1 MIRPVLICF
10 GERRTQW
17 RVVTFVGVA
26 LLWVASVRAQETL
39 LLSGIVSDSVGVPIV
54 GARVSISGKGSTVT
68 TDDRGEFR
76 LVGVSPGVMEL
87 DARRLGFVPI
97 KRVIRIFTKESL
109 NRFQLIMAPLP
120 RTLSPVLVQANHVEY
135 RGRLAGYYQRMQRR
149 SGGYFVSRDEIDRKS
164 FQTLSHLLTSVPGI
178 NAFTLRSGGGTVRM
192 RGMGCRPMVW
202 LDGVPMPAGE
212 VDLDAFPA
220 STLHGIELY
229 LGSTATPAEF
239 VTNDGN
245 SSCGTILLWSRGRDT
260 DPPAQARATK
270 VDLDSLLES
279 LQVFSADQVE
289 KPADVAG
296 RRPLDVT
303 YPPELFAAGVGGG
316 VLVEFVVDTSGRI
329 EADTYSIVSSSNP
342 LFSQA
347 VNRALQSVMYTPATK
362 NGRPVRQA
370 VQQPFSFVPGF
381 HKAAQVSK

>member
-1 MIRPVLICF
+1 VS
-10 GERRTQW
+10 
-17 RVVTFVGVA
+17 GV
-26 LLWVASVRAQETL
+26 
-39 LLSGIVSDSVGVPIV
+39 VSDSTGIPIL
-54 GARVSISGKGSTVT
+54 GARVSIAGTALAAI

-76 LVGVSPGVMEL
+76 LAGVSQGVTEL
-87 DARRLGFVPI
+87 DARRLGFVPM

-239 VTNDGN
+239 VRNDGN

-260 DPPAQARATK
+260 DPLAQARATK

-289 KPADVAG
+289 KPAELAG

-303 YPPELFAAGVGGG
+303 YPPELFAAGVGGS
-316 VLVEFVVDTSGRI
+316 VLVEFVVDVTGRV
-329 EADTYSIVSSSNP
+329 EGDTYSTVSSSHP

-347 VNRALQSVMYTPATK
+347 VKRAVQDMTYTPAMK
-362 NGRPVRQA
+362 DGGPVRQA
-370 VQQPFSFVPGF
+370 VQQPFTFVPGLR
-381 HKAAQVSK
+381 KAAQASK